1 MNDLERTLREL
12 LETKAKEATVDQHI
26 PDAVRTR
33 GRRRQVGVVLAS
45 ALTAAAL
52 ISASVVGINAL
63 RGGHHPVPAVS
74 PVTVE
79 PSATTRTITLQG
91 FTFTS
96 PSNWVV
102 VDLWP
107 EVCSMV
113 TTGTCQT
120 PSGVFGNGAL
130 TARPQGAP
138 VFTVANYDVG
148 LPTSGATPV
157 ANTCPPA
164 PPATGAALYVAL
176 DTGAA
181 FGKGPGLPATVYF
194 SDTPSNGPCG
204 LGHYAVPALPIDG
217 HRYFAFATA
226 GAGASATTLAQI
238 EAAWNHHIAAAVRPP
253 PPRWTNPSPPFYAP
267 AGNAGPGYVLATGTI
282 AGIPWLLEQNSP
294 SLAEEASS
302 LQTTSDVLSLH
313 TSGQRASG
321 LRSSQ
326 IASTN
331 LRPSG
336 AFQTA
341 AAAGP
346 WPLQVLFGEI
356 DPSVRSVSYLGPD
369 GGRLLTVP
377 LVTPSPLVH
386 AAVNVFAVTVPAGG
400 QMFWRSPPG
409 DAGNTIPT
417 IIMSDHRGTV
427 GYDLRAYQEDG
438 VVCIRLDL
446 TGQVPGSSYSNQCQ
460 THVASPNVTW
470 VPASGRYRGATSS
483 GDYYVLGFVPAG
495 VAAVRAT
502 WTKGPAGP
510 GTATDSSLTALP
522 PGLPAGGA
530 HVCLLRV
537 VAGGHL
543 LLEFLAA
550 DGSVVTH
557 SVGGLPRTGAGRSP
571 SP

>member
-26 PDAVRTR
+26 PDAIRTR

-74 PVTVE
+74 SVTVE
-79 PSATTRTITLQG
+79 PSAATRTITIQG

-102 VDLWP
+102 EDLWP

-113 TTGTCQT
+113 PTGTCQT
-120 PSGVFGNGAL
+120 PSGVFGQGAL
-130 TARPQGAP
+130 TARAQGAP
-138 VFTVANYDVG
+138 VLTVANYDVG
-148 LPTSGATPV
+148 LPPGGTTPV
-157 ANTCPPA
+157 DNTCPPA
-164 PPATGAALYVAL
+164 PPAMGAALYVAL

-181 FGKGPGLPATVYF
+181 FGKGPGLPATLHL

-204 LGHYAVPALPIDG
+204 LGHYAAPALPIDG

-226 GAGASATTLAQI
+226 GAGASATTLTQI
-238 EAAWNHHIAAAVRPP
+238 EAAWNHHMVAAVRPP
-253 PPRWTNPSPPFYAP
+253 PPSWTGPSPPLYAP

-282 AGIPWLLEQNSP
+282 AGIPWQLEQNSP
-294 SLAEEASS
+294 SLAGGATS
-302 LQTTSDVLSLH
+302 LQNASDVLSLH
-313 TSGQRASG
+313 ASEQRASG

-326 IASTN
+326 LASTN
-331 LRPSG
+331 LRRSG
-336 AFQTA
+336 AFYIGTA
-341 AAAGP
+341 DGP
-346 WPLQVLFGEI
+346 RALQVLFGEI
-356 DPSVRSVSYLGPD
+356 DPSVSSVSYLGPH

-377 LVTPSPLVH
+377 LITPSPLVH

-400 QMFWRSPPG
+400 QAFWQSPTG
-409 DAGNTIPT
+409 DTGSSIPT
-417 IIMSDHRGTV
+417 VIMSDHRGTV
-427 GYDLRAYQEDG
+427 GYDLRAYQKDG

-446 TGQVPGSSYSNQCQ
+446 TGQVLGSSYNQCQ
-460 THVASPNVTW
+460 TQVASPNVTW
-470 VPASGRYRGATSS
+470 VPASGRYRGTSKN

-502 WTKGPAGP
+502 WTRGPAGP

-530 HVCLLRV
+530 HVFLLRV
-537 VAGGHL
+537 VVGGRP

-550 DGSVVTH
+550 DGSVVTD
-557 SVGGLPRTGAGRSP
+557 SVGGLPRIQASLSP